1 MLWCFHTTVGYISDI
16 VQHSYL
22 PTMPEDNFAECIAV
36 IAETMRGTGVPGE
49 WYG

>member
-1 MLWCFHTTVGYISDI
+1 MQRLNYLSNI
-16 VQHSYL
+16 VQNSYL

-36 IAETMRGTGVPGE
+36 IAGTMTTGRPGE